1 MKVKFYVDNC
11 FLHLISLMFFSF
23 GFFLLFEEFKF
34 SNLFLFLIS
43 PFSIDFFIRSYISNP
58 NQKILWT
65 DLDPA
70 KYMYLF
76 AKSFLM
82 VRWIFIPLAIGTL
95 LSIFQKQADFGNV
108 LWFKFFYFYIVGCGT
123 AYFGTSLL
131 YQSGY
136 REYKPYKN
144 IINFNFLLKLSITP
158 YLFWIIPFFSFG
170 LIQFSNVL
178 GRLDAFG
185 GGLFEFKKIDP
196 KLKIQL
202 TKELLNMNGRL
213 INVKQEE
220 EFIKT
225 PEFTIISII
234 DFIRWSFSLGW
245 TLSPTILHI
254 HKTFNWRYLIIKH
267 LYSHIKSI
275 KFQSAEEQRILNCRN
290 NIPEME
296 RKVEHLIAQLNSPTA
311 NVDDYTYEYIKT
323 MVAIEYPSVIDD
335 DKIELNI
342 DHITAKF
349 KNLNLM
355 P

>member
-1 MKVKFYVDNC
+1 MNAFWLIRFYSDKF
-11 FLHLISLMFFSF
+11 LIYGTSLMFFFF

-34 SNLFLFLIS
+34 FNLFYFLIS
-43 PFSIDFFIRSYISNP
+43 PFLLHFFIQSYILNP

-65 DLDPA
+65 DLGPA

-82 VRWIFIPLAIGTL
+82 IRWIFIPLAIGTL
-95 LSIFQKQADFGNV
+95 LFIFQNQADVGTV

-123 AYFGTSLL
+123 AYFGTSFL
-131 YQSGY
+131 YQCGY

-144 IINFNFLLKLSITP
+144 IINFNFLLKLLFTP
-158 YLFWIIPFFSFG
+158 YLFWGVTIFSFS

-178 GRLDAFG
+178 GRPEGLR

-202 TKELLNMNGRL
+202 TKELLKMNGRL

-220 EFIKT
+220 ELINT

-254 HKTFNWRYLIIKH
+254 HKTFNWRYLIIKA
-267 LYSHIKSI
+267 
-275 KFQSAEEQRILNCRN
+275 FQSAEEQRILNCRN

-296 RKVEHLIAQLNSPTA
+296 QKVEHLIAQLKGPIED
-311 NVDDYTYEYIKT
+311 VDEYKYEYIKI
-323 MVAIEYPSVIDD
+323 MVAIEYPNVIDEN
-335 DKIELNI
+335 KVELNI

-349 KNLNLM
+349 KDLNLM
-355 P
+355 S